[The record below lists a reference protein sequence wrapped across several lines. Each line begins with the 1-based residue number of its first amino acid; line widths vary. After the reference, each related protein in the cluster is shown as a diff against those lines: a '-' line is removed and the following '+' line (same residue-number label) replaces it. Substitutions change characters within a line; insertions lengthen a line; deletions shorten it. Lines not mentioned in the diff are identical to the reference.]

1 MLQLHFSRNDFHP
14 IALKMHWLMV
24 VKIIFLLTRHGL
36 DGNSLEQG
44 EEGAISSICHPS
56 LFPENLGSGHPLVL
70 GGSHPFVILDSTLLP
85 SYHSFGSLAPPS
97 LSNASG
103 SHPRA
108 KSPI

>member
-24 VKIIFLLTRHGL
+24 VKIISFLTRHGL

-70 GGSHPFVILDSTLLP
+70 GDSHPFVILDSTLLP
-85 SYHSFGSLAPPS
+85 SSHSFCS
-97 LSNASG
+97 LS
-103 SHPRA
+103 P
-108 KSPI
+108 PPYQLQVVLILVP